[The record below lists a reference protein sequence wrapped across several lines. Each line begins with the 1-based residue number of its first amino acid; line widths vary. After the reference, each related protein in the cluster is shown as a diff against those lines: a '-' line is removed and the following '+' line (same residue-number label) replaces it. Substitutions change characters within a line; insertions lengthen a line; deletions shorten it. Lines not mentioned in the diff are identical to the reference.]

1 MMNDAWQ
8 WIKENIGFILIIA
21 LVVAALAFDSMAA
34 PMNFGCGFSIDS
46 HPTEQGD

>member
-21 LVVAALAFDSMAA
+21 LVVAALAFD
-34 PMNFGCGFSIDS
+34 
-46 HPTEQGD
+46 